1 MIDRRTRRTE
11 PDLIGQLE
19 MAALARDGLQ
29 SLARETGGKMLI
41 GTNKLSEIF
50 DRVATDASGYYVVSY
65 YPVDLR
71 SAGRFRALK
80 VSVKRP
86 DAKVLQATKGYY
98 ETRSTSLL
106 AKDDRG
112 LALRQAMQRV
122 DVPLESARGGV
133 GRDVRQRR
141 RVPRAGP
148 QRRRARRQLQ
158 PADTRSPVP
167 VRRPPSCASPTPRT
181 HGCRCTSSDG
191 SRRRSTSRIGRS
203 RAAIAPR
210 LWR

>member
-1 MIDRRTRRTE
+1 MSFYTVDSRGLESQLPAEEKFVPFMIDRRTRRTE

-41 GTNKLSEIF
+41 GTNKLSDIF
-50 DRVATDASGYYVVSY
+50 DRVAQDASGYYVVSY

-80 VSVKRP
+80 VSVNRP

-98 ETRSTSLL
+98 ETRSTSMF

-122 DVPLESARGGV
+122 
-133 GRDVRQRR
+133 
-141 RVPRAGP
+141 AGP
-148 QRRRARRQLQ
+148 
-158 PADTRSPVP
+158 
-167 VRRPPSCASPTPRT
+167 
-181 HGCRCTSSDG
+181 
-191 SRRRSTSRIGRS
+191 GRS
-203 RAAIAPR
+203 AGGGLGRACSPATRDSPC
-210 LWR
+210 WC